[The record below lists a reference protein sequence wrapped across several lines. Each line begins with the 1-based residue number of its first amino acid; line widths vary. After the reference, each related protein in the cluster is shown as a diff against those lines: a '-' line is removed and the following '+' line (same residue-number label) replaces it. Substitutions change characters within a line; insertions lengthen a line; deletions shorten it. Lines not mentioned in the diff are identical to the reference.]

1 MKNNLILRLAIILL
15 SIIAVSLLLVV
26 IAREAAYKNE
36 NPNETQFLKKDIKG
50 ISKGLSELKDYEFK
64 TPLEYFEAVSESTNT
79 ATLKSGFI
87 KLVDFIFYGDKI
99 KGVTFSELTDDIKLK
114 VINIGYKIDSK
125 IDQIFPGY
133 KEKISTGVKRIYT
146 NIKERLTEL
155 YISVTN
161 KICTSRPSLC
171 ENAKEGFSSMKESF
185 GITWDMLKNIY
196 NNSKEKVSDWY
207 LEYKNS

>member
-26 IAREAAYKNE
+26 IAREVSYKKEEPTGVELLKNE
-36 NPNETQFLKKDIKG
+36 LKG
-50 ISKGLSELKDYEFK
+50 VSKGLSELKDYEYK
-64 TPLEYFEAVSESTNT
+64 SPLEYFEAVSESNNE
-79 ATLKSGFI
+79 ATIKNGFV
-87 KLVDFIFYGDKI
+87 KLVDFIFYGEKI
-99 KGVTFSELTDDIKLK
+99 KGVTFSELKDDIKLK

-125 IDQIFPGY
+125 IDKIFPGY
-133 KEKISTGVKRIYT
+133 KEKITSGIKRIYT

-155 YISVTN
+155 YISITN

-185 GITWDMLKNIY
+185 GITWDMLKDIY